1 MALASFYD
9 PVWSL
14 AGAAAEAFNGSVL
27 WSRFRDTLLY
37 IAQPKLRASTRV
49 IPSYYLILILLLT
62 KQDNLP

>member
-37 IAQPKLRASTRV
+37 IAQPKLRAYTRV
-49 IPSYYLILILLLT
+49 VPSDYTYT
-62 KQDNLP
+62 SSDETG